1 MLYPYAEFS
10 GTLIVTYSQELADG
24 KIFVHFEQPCDW

>member
-10 GTLIVTYSQELADG
+10 GTLIVTYSQESADG
-24 KIFVHFEQPCDW
+24 TIFVHFEQPCDW